1 VDGAALYFTWRPE
14 GGQADIWLHDIATG
28 TERPVTCTSEEE
40 YGATPTPDGLIC
52 CSSERPAANRSEV
65 ERACYNNGS
74 MNETDRV
81 PRLRPSRLRLVI
93 GPLVGAA
100 AGFAFYWFYGCDSG

>member
-1 VDGAALYFTWRPE
+1 
-14 GGQADIWLHDIATG
+14 
-28 TERPVTCTSEEE
+28 
-40 YGATPTPDGLIC
+40 
-52 CSSERPAANRSEV
+52 
-65 ERACYNNGS
+65 
-74 MNETDRV
+74 MNETHHV